1 MDDGAVL
8 QDQLAC
14 RASAVVIVA
23 IVRLRDGSH
32 PISFTLFSFP
42 PSLLD
47 SLFVST
53 VILPAL
59 GWRPLVQI
67 YSKITIGTKLVR
79 SYWNK
84 NVFYVH

>member
-1 MDDGAVL
+1 M
-8 QDQLAC
+8 QSR
-14 RASAVVIVA
+14 RAGSGAVVIVA
-23 IVRLRDGSH
+23 IVRLRAARWFSLLLL
-32 PISFTLFSFP
+32 SSFSFP